1 MLIRVILVQSNL
13 SCACKVGCIPAVV
26 ESGLLLSHRENRYS
40 TGKAGNRSSV
50 SPLGFFYT
58 VVTPI
63 HQTLLDGIEMLHFRS
78 TVALKELFQTPLKG
92 PLTGRVGA
100 VKAAPAASACF
111 SSTVSLDGRSPGRGR
126 AFAGWRAPPP
136 PPHFTRRHAVRG
148 FCSKGDGQNEAGKDA
163 SAEK

>member
-1 MLIRVILVQSNL
+1 MYPGGGGEWS
-13 SCACKVGCIPAVV
+13 VV
-26 ESGLLLSHRENRYS
+26 ESPGKPLLDRESWEPFLRFS
-40 TGKAGNRSSV
+40 ARF
-50 SPLGFFYT
+50 FFYT

-111 SSTVSLDGRSPGRGR
+111 SSAVSLDGRSPGRGR